1 MSKRF
6 DLSLLSTYRREL
18 MGFSAIGILM
28 CHAYGNNVHLDTP
41 FYQILSLGSLG
52 TPMFFLLSGLGIY
65 YSLNKNKETT
75 FRWIINRLIKLFVPY
90 SVVILPFFIYDAI
103 IRDLSVVDF
112 LLRFSTIG
120 YWMGKGGAWF
130 VAFLV
135 PLYLVSPLWHKI
147 MSKTH
152 YKLLFTL
159 LIIVFMIVLG
169 HLIPSYSVAIHKGM
183 FFFVGYYLATY
194 TMISNKYRI
203 SYFWIYVVSGIL
215 IIASRVFPSLF
226 YLPWFWPLL
235 FPCMTMVCDICKIPW
250 LHPLK
255 NIQSFMGGICYES
268 YLTNVSL
275 PAVIPA
281 FSLFVGN
288 VDIAGGGYL
297 RYLLIVVTGIL
308 LSYYLNKVNKHL
320 LSLIFITSK

>member
-1 MSKRF
+1 MRKHF
-6 DLSLLSTYRREL
+6 DLALLSEYRKEL

-28 CHAYGNNVHLDTP
+28 CHAYGNNVHLVTP

-65 YSLNKNKETT
+65 YSLNKNKDTT

-90 SVVILPFFIYDAI
+90 TVVILPFYIYDAI

-135 PLYLVSPLWHKI
+135 PLYLVSPFWHKI
-147 MSKTH
+147 MSNTNNKFLVTMGVV
-152 YKLLFTL
+152 
-159 LIIVFMIVLG
+159 IFMVVLG
-169 HLIPSYSVAIHKGM
+169 HIIPSYSVAIHKGM
-183 FFFVGYYLATY
+183 FFFIGYYLASY
-194 TMISNKYRI
+194 TMVPNKYTI
-203 SYFWIYVVSGIL
+203 NYLWIFLVSGL
-215 IIASRVFPSLF
+215 FIIVSRVFPSLF
-226 YLPWFWPLL
+226 SLPWFWPLL
-235 FPCMTMVCDICKIPW
+235 FPCMTMVCDICKNPH
-250 LHPLK
+250 LRSFK
-255 NIQSFMGGICYES
+255 NIQAFMGGICYES

-281 FSLFVGN
+281 FSLFIGN
-288 VDIAGGGYL
+288 VNIMGGGYL
-297 RYLLIVVTGIL
+297 RYLLIVMIGII
-308 LSYYLNKVNKHL
+308 LSCCLNKVNKYL
-320 LSLIFITSK
+320 LSAIFSKF